1 MRFVWGVV
9 AVLTLLTGAGWA
21 LGMLV
26 AQGAPQEAAVSAS
39 AAAFVVMLYVLAR
52 ALEGIFHRSG

>member
-1 MRFVWGVV
+1 
-9 AVLTLLTGAGWA
+9 
-21 LGMLV
+21 V